1 MTDYEFDSASMIDNA
16 KGYFL
21 EAEGMR
27 WFFDH
32 YARTPADF
40 DDWRISPMRA
50 PDLAGPRA
58 ARS

>member
-1 MTDYEFDSASMIDNA
+1 MIDNA

-21 EAEGMR
+21 EAEDMR

-40 DDWRISPMRA
+40 DDWRFSPLRA
-50 PDLAGPRA
+50 PTSAGSRPR
-58 ARS
+58 S